1 MQAVWI
7 WAMEPLEGAQAQG
20 WSFANINIERTSEP
34 LMGKQ
39 ERKQDPGRPRMV
51 QRGEQTHKHF

>member
-1 MQAVWI
+1 
-7 WAMEPLEGAQAQG
+7 MEPLEGAQAQG